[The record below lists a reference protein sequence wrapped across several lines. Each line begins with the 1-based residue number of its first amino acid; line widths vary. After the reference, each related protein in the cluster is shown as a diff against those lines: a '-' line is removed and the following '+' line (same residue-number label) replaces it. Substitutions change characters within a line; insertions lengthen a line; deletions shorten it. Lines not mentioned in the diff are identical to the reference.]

1 VLLGGSRVV
10 DFAVLGPGGT
20 DPAPAA
26 ARGPAVWQPWGVHIE
41 VVREV
46 AAPPAAVWAIIAD
59 VVGTAEVIRGIDRVE
74 LVSGGSPL
82 QVGTQWRETRTMFG
96 REATQELTVTAVD
109 EGRSYTVTTH
119 TNGADLESTIRVEP
133 GPDGST
139 LSISLASQSTS
150 RFGSV
155 MAATVGRAFEGA
167 ARSVL
172 AQDLTD
178 IAMAA
183 EARAG
188 SGGAESGGR
197 PVLP

>member
-1 VLLGGSRVV
+1 M
-10 DFAVLGPGGT
+10 
-20 DPAPAA
+20 
-26 ARGPAVWQPWGVHIE
+26 HIE

-59 VVGTAEVIRGIDRVE
+59 VAGSEQVIRSIERIE
-74 LVSGGSPL
+74 LVAGGSPV
-82 QVGTQWRETRTMFG
+82 QSGTTWRETRTMLG
-96 REATQELTVTAVD
+96 RHSTLELTVTSVD

-119 TNGADLESTIRVEP
+119 DAGADLVSTIRVDP

-139 LSISLASQSTS
+139 LAISVTS
-150 RFGSV
+150 RATSRLGGL

>member
-1 VLLGGSRVV
+1 M
-10 DFAVLGPGGT
+10 
-20 DPAPAA
+20 
-26 ARGPAVWQPWGVHIE
+26 WQPWVVRIE

-46 AAPPAAVWAIIAD
+46 AAPPAAVWALIAD
-59 VVGTAEVIRGIDRVE
+59 VVDTAALIRGIDGVE
-74 LVSGGSPL
+74 LVSGSVPVE
-82 QVGTQWRETRTMFG
+82 VGTTWRETRTMLG
-96 REATQELTVTAVD
+96 RRATQELTVIAVD

-119 TNGADLESTIRVEP
+119 ANGADLESTIRVEP

-139 LSISLASQSTS
+139 LSITLASQSTS
-150 RFGSV
+150 RLGSV